1 MTAVNFE
8 RVLALGFPDA
18 REPEVRPLACRVA
31 FADLTAVK
39 EANKGFTLYFVPVQN
54 QRPQGPAMSN
64 TSTATLQRPIA
75 TPAAPSLLREL
86 FEATPLYILM
96 TALSSAKR

>member
-1 MTAVNFE
+1 
-8 RVLALGFPDA
+8 
-18 REPEVRPLACRVA
+18 
-31 FADLTAVK
+31 
-39 EANKGFTLYFVPVQN
+39 
-54 QRPQGPAMSN
+54 MSN